1 MKTDR
6 LLENMKKK
14 SSLQEDCENM
24 QDAMKTYNVRVSE
37 IRVTFFNL
45 YFIHAIHSAWKEV
58 KSKIEKK

>member
-14 SSLQEDCENM
+14 SSLEDCENM
-24 QDAMKTYNVRVSE
+24 QDAMRTYNVRVSE

-45 YFIHAIHSAWKEV
+45 HFIQAIHSA
-58 KSKIEKK
+58 